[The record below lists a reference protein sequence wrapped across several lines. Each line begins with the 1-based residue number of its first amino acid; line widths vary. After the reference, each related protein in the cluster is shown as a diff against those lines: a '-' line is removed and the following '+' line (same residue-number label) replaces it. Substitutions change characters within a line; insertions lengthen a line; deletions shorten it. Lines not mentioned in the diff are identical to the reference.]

1 MDSPPVKTW
10 EARAIMTTPT
20 DSSRTHILIVED
32 EIHAAA
38 DLERRLA
45 KMGHEICGTATT
57 CEDALEQVAL
67 RRPDLVM
74 MDITLEGGMD
84 AASILRDRWDV
95 PVVFLATHED
105 TDQLERAGL
114 TGHFN
119 YLLKPFRDRDLRI
132 AIDMALYVGKVE
144 SDRRK
149 AALALERSERNYRLL
164 ADNADDVIFTLDMD
178 LRYTYVSPSVWK
190 LRGFT
195 ASEVMGQDLSRVLT
209 PDSLRAAHRMISEE
223 LEAEARGEADPHRS
237 RTVELEMLRKDGST
251 VWTEVKC
258 SFLRDEDGKTSGILG
273 VTRDISDRMKAES
286 LLRRKAGQLEALF
299 DSSLS
304 LIMIKD
310 RDFRFLQANKRFLES
325 MGIRED
331 ELAGK
336 TDYDLFPKELA
347 DYFRKGDQKIME
359 TGEPLISQDSVTI
372 QGEFRHF
379 HGVRTPLFDAEG
391 RVEAIC
397 VVTTDITD
405 LKRTEADLRESE
417 GRFQKMLALVPDMIS
432 IHDPEMNIIYSNW
445 RGFGAVPESK
455 RVRYTKCYRTYR
467 GYDDICPDCRARTVL
482 ESGEIFQEEA
492 LLPDG
497 RWVDVRVIPLL
508 DEQGRVE
515 LFMEWVRDITESKE
529 AEAALKEKSKELE
542 LFFSNAIELLCIADT
557 DGYFR
562 RLNPEWERAL
572 GYTLAELEGR
582 RFLDL
587 VHPDDLEET
596 LKAISTLSKGQTIH
610 NFTNRYRHKDGTY
623 RWIEWRSHPD
633 GRLIYAAARDITDRK
648 LAEEETARLQA
659 QLQQAQKMEAV
670 GTLAGG
676 VAHDFNNLLQAIT
689 GYAQM
694 LLMDKDEKDPA
705 YTSVSAILK
714 AGRRAADLVRQL
726 LLYSRKA
733 ETERRPLELNREV
746 EQTRRIMERTLPKM
760 VDIAVHTKSRLWKI
774 LADPVQI
781 EQILLNLGTNAA
793 DAMPEGGRLT
803 IETENVTLDRETAQD
818 HLDAKPGRYVLL
830 TVSDTGHGMEE
841 ETIPKIFDPFFT
853 TKEVG
858 KGTGLGLASVYGIVK
873 GHGGHILCTS
883 ETGLGTTFK
892 IYLPA
897 AEEQADTDPEGT
909 SAGTLPGGT
918 ETILVV
924 DDEKSIRS
932 IASQILRKFGYRVLT
947 AATGEKALELY
958 AAGPDDI
965 DLVIMDIGMPGM
977 GGHRCLQEII
987 RMNPAARIL
996 IASGY
1001 SFNGEISDAL
1011 KAGAI
1016 GYVGKPYQLD
1026 DLLGKVRAVLEKQER

>member
-1 MDSPPVKTW
+1 
-10 EARAIMTTPT
+10 MTRPT
-20 DSSRTHILIVED
+20 DPSRIHILIVEG
-32 EIHAAA
+32 EIPAAS
-38 DLERRLA
+38 DLEQRLI
-45 KMGHEICGTATT
+45 KMGHEVCGTAAT
-57 CEDALEQVAL
+57 CDEALEQAG
-67 RRPDLVM
+67 RRLPDLVM
-74 MDITLEGGMD
+74 MDIALEGGMD
-84 AASILRDRWDV
+84 AMDAAGIFRDRWDV

-132 AIDMALYVGKVE
+132 AVAMALYVGKVDAE
-144 SDRRK
+144 RRK
-149 AALALERSERNYRLL
+149 AALALERSESNYRLL

-178 LRYTYVSPSVWK
+178 LRYTYVSPSVSR

-209 PDSLRAAHRMISEE
+209 PDSLRAARRMISEE
-223 LEAEARGEADPHRS
+223 LEAEAPGEADPHRS

-258 SFLRDEDGKTSGILG
+258 SFIRDDGGKPSGILG
-273 VTRDISDRMKAES
+273 VTRDISE
-286 LLRRKAGQLEALF
+286 RK
-299 DSSLS
+299 
-304 LIMIKD
+304 
-310 RDFRFLQANKRFLES
+310 RN
-325 MGIRED
+325 
-331 ELAGK
+331 
-336 TDYDLFPKELA
+336 
-347 DYFRKGDQKIME
+347 
-359 TGEPLISQDSVTI
+359 
-372 QGEFRHF
+372 
-379 HGVRTPLFDAEG
+379 
-391 RVEAIC
+391 
-397 VVTTDITD
+397 
-405 LKRTEADLRESE
+405 EADLRESE
-417 GRFQKMLALVPDMIS
+417 SRFQKMLALVPDMIS
-432 IHDPEMNIIYSNW
+432 IHDPEMNIVYSNW

-455 RVRYTKCYRTYR
+455 RVRHTKCHRTYR
-467 GYDDICPDCRARTVL
+467 GYDDICPDCRAKTVL
-482 ESGEIFQEEA
+482 ESGEIFQGEE

-497 RWVDVRVIPLL
+497 RWVDVRIIPLL

-529 AEAALKEKSKELE
+529 AEAALMEKSKELE
-542 LFFSNAIELLCIADT
+542 LFFSNSIELLCIADM

-562 RLNPEWERAL
+562 LLNPEWERTL

-596 LKAISTLSKGQTIH
+596 LKAISTLSKGQGIH
-610 NFTNRYRHKDGTY
+610 NFTNRYRHKDGTS
-623 RWIEWRSHPD
+623 RWIEWRSHPS
-633 GRLIYAAARDITDRK
+633 GHLIYAAARDITDRK
-648 LAEEETARLQA
+648 LAEEETGRLQA

-705 YTSVSAILK
+705 YYPVSAILK

-733 ETERRPLELNREV
+733 ETERRPVELNREV

-803 IETENVTLDRETAQD
+803 IETENVTLDQKTAQD
-818 HLDAKPGRYVLL
+818 HLDAKAGRYVLL
-830 TVSDTGHGMEE
+830 TVSDTGHGMDE

-873 GHGGHILCTS
+873 SHGGHIHCTS
-883 ETGLGTTFK
+883 EAGRGTTFK

-897 AEEQADTDPEGT
+897 AEEQADTDPEDMVADT
-909 SAGTLPGGT
+909 PRGGT
-918 ETILVV
+918 ETILIV
-924 DDEKSIRS
+924 DDEESIRS

-947 AATGEKALELY
+947 ASTGEKALELY

-965 DLVIMDIGMPGM
+965 DLIMMDIGMPGM

-987 RMNPAARIL
+987 RMDPAAKIL

-1001 SFNGEISDAL
+1001 SFNGQISDAL
-1011 KAGAI
+1011 KAGAV

-1026 DLLGKVRAVLEKQER
+1026 DLLSKVRSVFEKRER